1 MFKKFLK
8 LIIRHKIIV
17 GIIIVLLA
25 GAGYYGYNL
34 LNGNKNSVRYTTAT
48 VEKGTLVVSV
58 SGSGQ
63 ISASNQVD
71 VKPKASGDIIYLGV
85 KTGQTVKAGTLLA
98 KLDTT
103 DAEKSLRNA
112 ETDLETAKL
121 NLEKLTG
128 PEGLAIPKNKQT
140 AIDNLQKAYDDGSG
154 AVFDAFLD
162 LPAIITG
169 LNSMMFTADKTLNN
183 QWPVDYFSDA
193 TSYYDESAVQYK
205 NDINAKFKQAR
216 EEYNQNFQDYNSIGR
231 FSDAD
236 TVNKLVTETYNTTKA
251 IAEAVKSANNL
262 IQFYENTMDKKGVKA
277 QSIADTDLSTLGGY
291 ASKLNGH
298 ITNLVN
304 AKDTIKNDIDAIS
317 DADFDIRSQNIT
329 VSQKEDALLEAKNN
343 LANYYVYAPFD
354 GIAAEVSVS
363 KGDSVSSGATIAT
376 LITKQRIAEIS
387 LNEVDAAK
395 VKIGQKATLTF
406 DAIEDLSI
414 TGEVSEIDAIGT
426 VSQGV
431 VNYNVKI
438 VFDTQNEQV
447 KPGMSVSAAIIIDA
461 KQNVLLIPSA
471 AVKEQLDGSS
481 YVQVMA
487 SGTPQNQTVETGLS
501 DDTNTEIT
509 SGLQEGDKI
518 ITQTAATGS
527 SNTATTKSQNGG
539 GFSIPGLGGGR

>member
-1 MFKKFLK
+1 MQKILK
-8 LIIRHKIIV
+8 SIRQHKIIT
-17 GIIIVLLA
+17 GIIVLIIV
-25 GAGYYGYNL
+25 GASYFGYKTIS
-34 LNGNKNSVRYTTAT
+34 GNKTSVRYVTAA
-48 VEKGTLVVSV
+48 VEKGTLITSI

-63 ISASNQVD
+63 ISASNQID
-71 VKPKASGDIIYLGV
+71 VKPKVSGDIIYLGV

-112 ETDLETAKL
+112 KTDLETAKL
-121 NLEKLTG
+121 NLEKLAG
-128 PEGLAIPKNKQT
+128 PEGLTIPKNKQT

-154 AVFDAFLD
+154 AVSDAFLD
-162 LPAIITG
+162 LPAIMTG
-169 LNSMMFTADKTLNN
+169 LTNMFFTSSKDLNN
-183 QWPVDYFSDA
+183 QWAIDYFADA
-193 TSYYDESAVQYK
+193 ASYYDESAVQYK
-205 NDINAKFKQAR
+205 NDTNAKLKQAR
-216 EEYNQNFQDYNSIGR
+216 EEYTQNFQDYNSIGR
-231 FSDAD
+231 FSDPD
-236 TVNKLVTETYNTTKA
+236 TVDKLITETYNTSKA
-251 IAEAVKSANNL
+251 IAEVVKSANNL
-262 IQFYENTMDKKGVKA
+262 IQFYENTLTKKGRQT
-277 QSIADTDLSTLGGY
+277 QSIADTDLSTLNGY
-291 ASKLNGH
+291 TSKLNSH
-298 ITNLVN
+298 ITNLAN

-317 DADFDIRSQNIT
+317 DADLDVRSQKIT
-329 VSQKEDALLEAKNN
+329 VSQKEDSLLEAQNN

-354 GIAAEVSVS
+354 GIAAEVNVS
-363 KGDSVSSGATIAT
+363 KGDSASSGTTITT

-387 LNEVDAAK
+387 LNEVDVAK
-395 VKIGQKATLTF
+395 VKIGQKVTLTF
-406 DAIEDLSI
+406 DAIEELSI

-438 VFDTQNEQV
+438 VFDTQNEQA

-461 KQNVLLIPSA
+461 KQNVLLIPSV
-471 AVKEQLDGSS
+471 AVKEQQDGSS

-518 ITQTAATGS
+518 IIQTVATGS